1 MKEKPAFMIYHR
13 DMKALMKMTDKDL
26 GALIKA
32 LYAVSLGEDPEPP
45 KKHEIV
51 FDMMA
56 ERVREDTQHYN
67 DKIEQA
73 KRAGR
78 ASADARQRGTDV
90 NGRQRPSTDVNQYN
104 TSQYNTTHSNNNN
117 NPALNYSQ
125 RGDDL
130 KDVMM
135 DM

>member
-32 LYAVSLGEDPEPP
+32 LYAVSLGEDPDPP

-90 NGRQRPSTDVNQYN
+90 NGRQRPTTDVNQYN

>member
-13 DMKALMKMTDKDL
+13 DMKALTKMTDKDL

-32 LYAVSLGEDPEPP
+32 LYAVSLGEDPAPP

-73 KRAGR
+73 RRAGK
-78 ASADARQRGTDV
+78 ASADARQKGTDV
-90 NGRQRPSTDVNQYN
+90 NDRQRTSTDVNQYN
-104 TSQYNTTHSNNNN
+104 TMQNNTTHNNNKN
-117 NPALNYSQ
+117 NTALNYPQ
-125 RGDDL
+125 RADDL
-130 KDVMM
+130 NEVMM